1 MTSASV
7 GDDVYR
13 QDRATNALQE
23 RIAKLAGKEAAL
35 FCVTGTMTNRGSYSC
50 HAVVPLAEI
59 LFRTCHQDTP
69 YSATIFGGMRLSCA
83 HSPL

>member
-1 MTSASV
+1 MIFGIADKVSAGDTITIPDKEMHRLMANASV

-35 FCVTGTMTNRGSYSC
+35 FCVTGTMTNREPSSSQSLLL
-50 HAVVPLAEI
+50 H
-59 LFRTCHQDTP
+59 
-69 YSATIFGGMRLSCA
+69 
-83 HSPL
+83 